1 MRGERTWWG
10 EDCAVENWALLGELP
25 ALGTHFGDG
34 RPKTSVSVSP
44 ELALGGRAPFLDPNQ
59 SGTLWELDHRVLLSR
74 GRVPEPAKKKKSFC
88 FGSLKSKF
96 QAGICHTHLRDAFP
110 KGQRPSWFHHQPP
123 RRGGGSLITPSTE
136 LPSRRR
142 GPATSGGDSWGG
154 DLETLAFGLRHS
166 LPI

>member
-74 GRVPEPAKKKKSFC
+74 GRVPEPAKKKKKKKFLLRVPQVQIPGRNLPHSFKRC
-88 FGSLKSKF
+88 VS
-96 QAGICHTHLRDAFP
+96 
-110 KGQRPSWFHHQPP
+110 QRPKTFLVSSSAAKEG
-123 RRGGGSLITPSTE
+123 RGVPNYPVHRASF
-136 LPSRRR
+136 
-142 GPATSGGDSWGG
+142 PAPWTGHLG
-154 DLETLAFGLRHS
+154 R
-166 LPI
+166 